1 MKFLYNVLIL
11 LTKHSP
17 SEKKFLRNQ
26 NANLMKMYNVK
37 FMVAKGIAYNVSR
50 STFQLI
56 GEENRSCWACY
67 HLLKSSMINLI
78 VINQG

>member
-1 MKFLYNVLIL
+1 
-11 LTKHSP
+11 
-17 SEKKFLRNQ
+17 
-26 NANLMKMYNVK
+26 MKMYNVK